1 MGNIGKL
8 IFNAVKKSY
17 AITTDGVSRMPKGLK
32 FDMKNPYILEALPE
46 NKIDEFVKFDGQ
58 DLKTVC
64 DILDNPQ
71 IRKGF
76 DNGELQALYK
86 KAFPY
91 GGRPSPCVNEEGFVY
106 MHQMPGDIGEQFDA
120 HGIAKFTIYDQL
132 KFLNNLLTKGIDK
145 NRRFYSAP
153 LAVPAE
159 KAASLGPATG
169 TAGGHAYYD
178 GSFII
183 VADKGKSLV
192 DDGIKH
198 VIVNDA
204 YYNIIS
210 DLRRKFPDV
219 NFVRADEAVE
229 YFSRL

>member
-76 DNGELQALYK
+76 DEGELKALYK

-91 GGRPSPCVNEEGFVY
+91 KVPADPNCDAMVY
-106 MHQMPGDIGEQFDA
+106 LCSLPESIGSKFDA
-120 HGIAKFTIYDQL
+120 HGLAKLGVTDQL
-132 KFLNNLLTKGIDK
+132 KQLNNLLTNGIDK
-145 NRRFYSAP
+145 TRTFYTAP
-153 LAVPAE
+153 LVAPKGVGAG
-159 KAASLGPATG
+159 LG
-169 TAGGHAYYD
+169 TAGSAYRD

-204 YYNIIS
+204 YYNIID
-210 DLRRKFPDV
+210 DLRRKFTDI
-219 NFVRADEAVE
+219 NFVRADKAAE
-229 YFSRL
+229 YFTRL